1 MAAQWISDGTEV
13 PSVPL
18 KPAPAPYREWR
29 IGCLEFRRTRRQGR
43 WACQTTQAASRSCGI
58 AGARTP
64 LGAFLA
70 VWRMLRAA

>member
-1 MAAQWISDGTEV
+1 MAAQRTGDGSEV
-13 PSVPL
+13 PAVAL
-18 KPAPAPYREWR
+18 KPASAPYRQWR

-43 WACQTTQAASRSCGI
+43 WACQTTEAAPRFCGS

-70 VWRMLRAA
+70 VWRMLRES